1 MSVTTLY
8 QPERRGMTER
18 QLRHRG
24 IRDDRVLQAMFEV
37 PRHEFVPAACREAAY
52 DDRPIVIG
60 EGQTI
65 SQPYIVAA
73 MTEAAR
79 IEPGDKA
86 LEIGAGSGYQAAIL
100 AHLGARVITLERSP
114 WLAET
119 ARERLAR
126 LGYGAVLVVAGDG
139 SGGYPAGAPYD
150 AILVTAAAPKVPPAL
165 LDQLAEGGR
174 LVIPVGTL
182 YQQVLTLISK
192 HGDKVSVRDL
202 DPCQFVPLIGKQ
214 GWPESTG

>member
-8 QPERRGMTER
+8 ESERREMIER
-18 QLRHRG
+18 QLRRRG
-24 IRDDRVLQAMFEV
+24 IQDGRVLKAMFEV
-37 PRHEFVPAACREAAY
+37 PRHEFVPAAYREAAY
-52 DDRPIVIG
+52 DDRPLVIG
-60 EGQTI
+60 EGQTV

-100 AHLGARVITLERSP
+100 AHLGASVITLERSP
-114 WLAET
+114 WLAVT

-126 LGYGAVLVVAGDG
+126 LGFEAILVVATDG
-139 SGGYPAGAPYD
+139 SGGYPAAAPYN
-150 AILVTAAAPKVPPAL
+150 AILVTAAAPRVPPAL
-165 LDQLAEGGR
+165 FDQLAEGGR

-182 YQQVLTLISK
+182 YQQVLQLISK
-192 HGDKVSVRDL
+192 HGDKASVRDL
-202 DPCQFVPLIGKQ
+202 DTCQFVPLIGKQ
-214 GWPESTG
+214 GWPESAG

>member
-1 MSVTTLY
+1 MI
-8 QPERRGMTER
+8 QQ

-24 IRDDRVLQAMFEV
+24 IRDDKVLQAMFEV
-37 PRHEFVPAACREAAY
+37 PRHEFVPAASREAAY

-100 AHLGARVITLERSP
+100 AHLGARVITVERSP
-114 WLAET
+114 WLAAT

-126 LGYGAVLVVAGDG
+126 LGYDAVLVVAGDG
-139 SGGYPAGAPYD
+139 SGGYPAAAPYD

-182 YQQVLTLISK
+182 YQQVLTLVSK
-192 HGDKVSVRDL
+192 HGDKASVRDL

-214 GWPESTG
+214 GWPESAG